1 MIKVFDTQTK
11 TYRDIL
17 DNQEECNGLV
27 CFSRDSIPIIE
38 KYYLICGYYCI
49 DTYRYQILQID
60 IQNDIV
66 IIPEIVL
73 LGLLPTFIQ
82 EMEEYNISNLQ
93 KVTLSNSFIYIWF
106 DYENKTID
114 EVNPFA
120 LVCKQIMA
128 NSVLLNRFIINS
140 TSVFYPVTVSELY
153 SFAQRLNGLFP
164 YDYISKDYVIEFKY
178 VIDALIKGYHLNF
191 NEFDIRKYA
200 FNISQLTYEKM
211 EEVVCQIME

>member
-49 DTYRYQILQID
+49 DTHRFRILQID
-60 IQNDIV
+60 IQFDIV

-82 EMEEYNISNLQ
+82 EMEEYNITDLP
-93 KVTLSNSFIYIWF
+93 KVTLSYSFIYLWF
-106 DYENKTID
+106 NDENKTID
-114 EVNPFA
+114 EVEPFA
-120 LVCKQIMA
+120 LVCKQIIS
-128 NSVLLNRFIINS
+128 NTVLLNRFWNCQEMCS
-140 TSVFYPVTVSELY
+140 TAKALDEPVCNKFPTEGIACILAATITVKDSSV
-153 SFAQRLNGLFP
+153 
-164 YDYISKDYVIEFKY
+164 
-178 VIDALIKGYHLNF
+178 
-191 NEFDIRKYA
+191 
-200 FNISQLTYEKM
+200 
-211 EEVVCQIME
+211 

>member
-38 KYYLICGYYCI
+38 KYSLICGYYCI
-49 DTYRYQILQID
+49 DTHRFRILQID
-60 IQNDIV
+60 IQFDIV

-82 EMEEYNISNLQ
+82 EMEEYNITDLP
-93 KVTLSNSFIYIWF
+93 KVTLSYSFIYLWF
-106 DYENKTID
+106 NDENKTID
-114 EVNPFA
+114 EVEPFA
-120 LVCKQIMA
+120 LVCKQIIS
-128 NSVLLNRFIINS
+128 NTVLLNRFIINRKS
-140 TSVFYPVTVSELY
+140 IYYPITVPELY
-153 SFAQRLNGLFP
+153 IFAQRLNGLFP

-178 VIDALIKGYHLNF
+178 VINALIKGYHLNF